1 MGRCP
6 RDIYVPKTYIHL
18 YYQYLQLM
26 TQSWQKQF
34 LGMAFFFFLVVRV
47 IVYVYLGSGSSVND
61 RWVVRALAESIH
73 VCMLV

>member
-18 YYQYLQLM
+18 YYQYLQPM

-34 LGMAFFFFLVVRV
+34 LGTAFFFLVVRV
-47 IVYVYLGSGSSVND
+47 IVYVYLGSGSSIND
-61 RWVVRALAESIH
+61 RWVVRALAESI
-73 VCMLV
+73 CMLV